1 MGLISAIFDKVNERG
16 KTFIVN
22 IKQDLISEGKSATG
36 NLVKGTKGTTKV
48 SGTKVIFEGVA
59 PDYYIFVDKGRRAGA
74 KMPPIKHIQQ
84 WIKQKGLD
92 LNAFAVAKSIAKKG
106 IKPTRIYTRAV
117 EELKAELDLS
127 GVVSKIITQEI
138 KNTIK

>member
-74 KMPPIKHIQQ
+74 KMPPIKPIQQ